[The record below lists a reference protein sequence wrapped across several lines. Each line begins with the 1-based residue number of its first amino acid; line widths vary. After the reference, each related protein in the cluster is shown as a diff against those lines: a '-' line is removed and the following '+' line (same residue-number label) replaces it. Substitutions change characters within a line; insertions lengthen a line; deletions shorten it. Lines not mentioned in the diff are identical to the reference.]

1 MELVMPLSLV
11 KASGG
16 AIPICS
22 VGCCNKTCNYQ
33 GYVFSFCGFNCPYV
47 KQVDMC
53 LRIPSS
59 LPSLL
64 KKCDNYTN
72 AYGVW
77 IGLSPYKAC
86 FKAGERFIQAIV
98 GFMVRPSGYY
108 IQLFIMCV
116 KCGQNQ

>member
-1 MELVMPLSLV
+1 MRKSLSLLGLGILVLFLVELVMPLSLV

-22 VGCCNKTCNYQ
+22 VGCCNKSCNLQ
-33 GYVFSFCGFNCPYV
+33 GYAFSFCGTNCPYV

-64 KKCDNYTN
+64 KN
-72 AYGVW
+72 V
-77 IGLSPYKAC
+77 IIILM
-86 FKAGERFIQAIV
+86 
-98 GFMVRPSGYY
+98 FMVSGLHFHL
-108 IQLFIMCV
+108 IKHALKQVNGLF
-116 KCGQNQ
+116 KLL